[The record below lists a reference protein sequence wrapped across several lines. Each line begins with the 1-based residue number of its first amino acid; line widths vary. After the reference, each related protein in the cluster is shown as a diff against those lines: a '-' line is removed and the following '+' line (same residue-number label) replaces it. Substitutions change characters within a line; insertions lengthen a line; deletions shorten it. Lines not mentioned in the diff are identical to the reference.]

1 MERPKNI
8 IPMIKAALFFLRIIT
23 PSLRFE
29 IFHLTDY
36 IFLMSTEPWRREAH
50 DPPANHEKGR
60 WPWQRLKALWS
71 W

>member
-1 MERPKNI
+1 MERPKKYYPYDKSSI
-8 IPMIKAALFFLRIIT
+8 IFLRIIT
-23 PSLRFE
+23 PSLRFKN
-29 IFHLTDY
+29 FHLTDY

-50 DPPANHEKGR
+50 DLPVDHEKGR